1 MIHLF
6 FWGRKNDLEKMVD
19 LGSAQIDLDGIAQR
33 TDKWLQTY
41 KAIFRL
47 HTILYLQITPASE
60 TSTFRKEISDG
71 TIKSINGGL
80 WGYRLYPNFA
90 GHDFF
95 STQEYNDY
103 FHRNLGLSQPSCILI

>member
-47 HTILYLQITPASE
+47 HTII
-60 TSTFRKEISDG
+60 
-71 TIKSINGGL
+71 
-80 WGYRLYPNFA
+80 
-90 GHDFF
+90 
-95 STQEYNDY
+95 
-103 FHRNLGLSQPSCILI
+103 